1 MGFSRAS
8 AYKSRRGFHWKEDLA
23 SEAGGGKVSTWHD
36 ETMRFSFD
44 GESARARYVITHVYR
59 ALQEKGYDPV
69 SQIVGYLMSGDP
81 TYITS
86 HNGARSLMREID
98 RDILIEAMLVAYL
111 DWANDET
118 THGQEKGMNL

>member
-1 MGFSRAS
+1 M
-8 AYKSRRGFHWKEDLA
+8 
-23 SEAGGGKVSTWHD
+23 STWHD